1 MHKNTKAALAA
12 TTAAVLLLG
21 GAGTIASWNDSESIS
36 GGAIKSGKLSLTQE
50 VGQTCTAWT
59 LDAAGGGEAFV
70 PGTTLVVPGDV
81 ITRTCTYT
89 VNASG
94 EHLAATVGLTTPSFG
109 ETNALVSALTADADY
124 TIDADPLAAPDA
136 VTITNN
142 APITSANDG
151 DVLSAA
157 VSVTFKSAT
166 SGTTAQEMT
175 ATLNAL
181 SVSLTQSHASS

>member
-1 MHKNTKAALAA
+1 MHENTKAAFAA

-21 GAGTIASWNDSESIS
+21 GAGTLASWNDSESIS
-36 GGAIKSGKLSLTQE
+36 GGAIKSGKLSLTQAD
-50 VGQTCTAWT
+50 GQTCTAWV
-59 LDAAGGGEAFV
+59 LDTAGGGGAFV

-89 VNASG
+89 VNATG
-94 EHLAATVGLTTPSFG
+94 EHLAATVGLASPSFD
-109 ETNALVSALTADADY
+109 ETNALVSALTADAGY
-124 TIDADPLAAPDA
+124 TIDADPVEAPAAA
-136 VTITNN
+136 TIADG

-157 VSVTFKSAT
+157 VSVTFNSAT

-175 ATLNAL
+175 ATLDAL
-181 SVSLTQSHASS
+181 TVSLTQSHA